1 MRRMIIALST
11 VVAMGMGGTMAMAA
25 ATEGLQAPTVEI
37 IIEGRK
43 PARFDH
49 RIHLALEGVTCGS
62 CHHDA
67 DRQPL
72 DEEAIGAMANTRQ
85 LACVSCHNQDFA
97 NEKLRRVKDAF
108 HRRCKE
114 CHKAGVGEVK
124 GPTKCK
130 ACHLKKKK

>member
-1 MRRMIIALST
+1 MRRIIVVLST
-11 VVAMGMGGTMAMAA
+11 AFAVGMGGTMAMAA

-49 RIHLALEGVTCGS
+49 QTHLALEGVTCGQ

-67 DRQPL
+67 GHQPL
-72 DEEAIGAMANTRQ
+72 SEEVIGAMANARQ

-97 NEKLRRVKDAF
+97 NEKLRKVKDAF
-108 HRRCKE
+108 HRRCKG
-114 CHKAGVGEVK
+114 CHKTGVAEIK